1 MKKAILVVSF
11 GTTFEKTCNATIGAI
26 EEKIRA
32 TYPDFEV
39 RRAFTSQMILN
50 KLRKRDHLS
59 IDNVTQAL
67 SRLIA
72 DGFKQVLIQPTHIMN
87 GIENEKMVRVAE
99 SFRPHFDRMSIGKP
113 LLTDPLDYIQL
124 AQEIAD
130 EVPEMKSDDAVV
142 FMGHGSEHFANA
154 AYAAF
159 DYTLKDLGYRN
170 AFVGTVEGYPELSDV
185 LRHVKAYGA
194 HRVHLVPLMIV
205 AGDHATNDMA
215 SDDDDSWKQAFAN
228 AGFDVSC
235 ILRGLGQYKGVRDHL
250 VRHVANAM
258 AQLEA

>member
-1 MKKAILVVSF
+1 MKKAILVISF
-11 GTTFEKTCNATIGAI
+11 GTTFEKSRNATIGAI

-32 TYPDFEV
+32 AYPDFEV
-39 RRAFTSQMILN
+39 RRAFTSQMIIN
-50 KLRKRDHLS
+50 KLRKRDQLA

-72 DGFKQVLIQPTHIMN
+72 DGFNQVLIQPTHIMN
-87 GIENEKMVRVAE
+87 GIENDKMLHVAE
-99 SFRPHFDRMSIGKP
+99 SFRRHFDRMAIGKP
-113 LLTDPLDYIQL
+113 LLTDPSDYIQL
-124 AQEIAD
+124 VQEIAD
-130 EVPEMKSDDAVV
+130 EIPEMKSKDAVV

-154 AYAAF
+154 TYAAF
-159 DYTLKDLGYRN
+159 DYVLKDLGYGN

-215 SDDDDSWKQAFAN
+215 GDDEDSWKQTFTN

-235 ILRGLGQYKGVRDHL
+235 ILRGLGQYQGVRDHL
-250 VRHVANAM
+250 VRHVADAV